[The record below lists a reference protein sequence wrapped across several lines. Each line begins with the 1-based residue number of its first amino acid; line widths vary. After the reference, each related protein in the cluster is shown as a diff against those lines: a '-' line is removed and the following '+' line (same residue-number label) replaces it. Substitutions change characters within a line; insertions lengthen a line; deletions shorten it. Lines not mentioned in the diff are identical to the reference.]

1 MSVQADIITAL
12 VASLDAVT
20 WTATAANV
28 TVESKNYPQY
38 DIEDLADPLICI
50 TDGSVESERIAR
62 SSHMRDYAVEI
73 YLARHAPEEADCD
86 VMLNL
91 FEELLDKLEDHNY
104 PGVTWPTGVTSPQ
117 TIVAEKNPGEA
128 LAERNVWRAGIV
140 VTFRVPRS
148 H

>member
-86 VMLNL
+86 LMLNL

-104 PGVTWPTGVTSPQ
+104 PGVAWPTGVTSPQ

>member
-1 MSVQADIITAL
+1 MSIQADIITAL

-20 WTATAANV
+20 WTATADPV
-28 TVESKNYPQY
+28 TVETKNFPQY
-38 DIEDLADPLICI
+38 GIEDLANPIICI
-50 TDGSVESERIAR
+50 TDGSIESERIAR
-62 SSHMRDYAVEI
+62 SAHMRDYAIEVYI
-73 YLARHAPEEADCD
+73 ARHTPEEADCD

-91 FEELLDKLEDHNY
+91 LEELLGYLEDHSW

-117 TIVAEKNPGEA
+117 TIVVEKNPGEA
-128 LAERNVWRAGIV
+128 LTERNVWRAGIV

>member
-1 MSVQADIITAL
+1 MSVQADIVAAL
-12 VASLDAVT
+12 VASLDAVA
-20 WTATAANV
+20 WTATAATV

-38 DIEDLADPLICI
+38 EIEDLADPLICV

-62 SSHMRDYAVEI
+62 NSHMRDYAVEI
-73 YLARHAPEEADCD
+73 YLARHTPEEADCD
-86 VMLNL
+86 EMLDL
-91 FEELLDKLEDHNY
+91 FEELLDTLEDHNY
-104 PGVTWPTGVTSPQ
+104 PGVTWPAGVTSPQ
-117 TIVAEKNPGEA
+117 TIVCEKNPGEA

>member
-1 MSVQADIITAL
+1 VSIQADIITAL

-20 WTATAANV
+20 WTATADPV
-28 TVESKNYPQY
+28 TVETKNFPQY
-38 DIEDLADPLICI
+38 GIEDLANPIICI
-50 TDGSVESERIAR
+50 TDGSIESERIAR
-62 SSHMRDYAVEI
+62 SAHMRDYAIEVYI
-73 YLARHAPEEADCD
+73 ARHTPEEADCD

-91 FEELLDKLEDHNY
+91 LEELLGYLEDHSW

-117 TIVAEKNPGEA
+117 TIVVEKNPGEA
-128 LAERNVWRAGIV
+128 LTERNVWRAGIV

>member
-1 MSVQADIITAL
+1 MSIQADITTAL

-20 WTATAANV
+20 WTATADPV
-28 TVESKNYPQY
+28 TVETKNFPQY
-38 DIEDLADPLICI
+38 GIEDLANPIICI
-50 TDGSVESERIAR
+50 TDGSIESERIAR
-62 SSHMRDYAVEI
+62 SAHMRDFAIEV
-73 YLARHAPEEADCD
+73 YLARHTPEEADCD

-91 FEELLDKLEDHNY
+91 LEELLGYLEDHSW

-117 TIVAEKNPGEA
+117 TIVVEKNPGEA
-128 LAERNVWRAGIV
+128 LTERNVWRAGIV

>member
-1 MSVQADIITAL
+1 MSVQADILTAL

-20 WTATAANV
+20 WTATAASV
-28 TVESKNYPQY
+28 TVETLNYPQY
-38 DIEDLADPLICI
+38 EIEDLADPVICI
-50 TDGSVESERIAR
+50 TDGAVESERIAR
-62 SSHMRDYAVEI
+62 LSHMREYSVEI
-73 YLARHAPEEADCD
+73 YLARHTPEEADCD

-91 FEELLDKLEDHNY
+91 FEELLGKLEDHNW
-104 PGVTWPTGVTSPQ
+104 PGITWPAGVTSPQ

-140 VTFRVPRS
+140 VTFKVPRS

>member
-1 MSVQADIITAL
+1 VSIQADIITAL

-20 WTATAANV
+20 WTATADPV
-28 TVESKNYPQY
+28 TVETKNFPQY
-38 DIEDLADPLICI
+38 GIEDLANPIICI
-50 TDGSVESERIAR
+50 TDGSIESERIAR
-62 SSHMRDYAVEI
+62 SAHMRDFAVEV
-73 YLARHAPEEADCD
+73 YLARHTPEEADCD

-91 FEELLDKLEDHNY
+91 LEELLGYLEDHSW

-117 TIVAEKNPGEA
+117 TIVVEKNPGEA
-128 LAERNVWRAGIV
+128 LTERNVWRAGIV

>member
-1 MSVQADIITAL
+1 MSIQADITTAL

-20 WTATAANV
+20 WTATADPV
-28 TVESKNYPQY
+28 TVETKNFPQY
-38 DIEDLADPLICI
+38 GIEDLANPIICI
-50 TDGSVESERIAR
+50 TDGSIESERIAR
-62 SSHMRDYAVEI
+62 SAHMRDFAVEV
-73 YLARHAPEEADCD
+73 YLARHTPEEADCD

-91 FEELLDKLEDHNY
+91 LEELLGYLEDHSW

-117 TIVAEKNPGEA
+117 TIVVEKNPGEA
-128 LAERNVWRAGIV
+128 LTERNVWRAGIV